1 MTQDKKKHQ
10 KKQHKIDMQKKNK
23 IDANPMQM
31 LPNTTIF
38 QGLALGLA
46 LVGFGFGW
54 VRDGS
59 RLVCKDF
66 SDLRMLVHVSVLREM
81 LLFGLMPNVSPQC
94 KPVRI
99 LMEYRL
105 FTFYS

>member
-1 MTQDKKKHQ
+1 MTCAAVSRFSVSFMFLHCFDFKMLHGLRLFGQYSNRHGK
-10 KKQHKIDMQKKNK
+10 K

-46 LVGFGFGW
+46 LVGLGLGW

-59 RLVCKDF
+59 QLVCKAF
-66 SDLRMLVHVSVLREM
+66 
-81 LLFGLMPNVSPQC
+81 
-94 KPVRI
+94 
-99 LMEYRL
+99 
-105 FTFYS
+105 